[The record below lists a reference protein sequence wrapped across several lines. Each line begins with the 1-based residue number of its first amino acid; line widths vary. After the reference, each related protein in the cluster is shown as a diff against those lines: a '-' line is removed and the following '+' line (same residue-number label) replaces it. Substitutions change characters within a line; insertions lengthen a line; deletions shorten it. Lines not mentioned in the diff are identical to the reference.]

1 MMMQSMHIW
10 ESFARELGEDVGF
23 VRGGCM
29 VVADTEDSLSEI
41 SGWLTTAKDYG
52 LDTRLIDG
60 KELDTLVDGGSKNWV
75 GALYT
80 ASDARAEPHKATPA
94 IARAASR
101 HGASILTSCAVRGIE
116 RSAGSVSAVVTEH
129 GVIRTS
135 RVLCA
140 AGAWTSMFCRS
151 LGISLPQLQVIGTVA
166 RLSAGPDV
174 MNGNVYDKHLGI
186 RRRDDGGYTVAH
198 GFTLDHPITP
208 SSFRYGL
215 KFLPAL
221 RLEFEK
227 LKLSFG
233 SEFFDQLLTPT
244 RWDLDTV
251 SPFEKRRILNPA
263 PRERELLAA
272 RKEIARL
279 FPALADVPIEESW
292 AGVVETTPDVVPVM
306 CESDTIPGF
315 FIASGFSGHGFGIG
329 PGAGKAASEM
339 LTNASGGVDLS
350 EFRLSRFFDGSP
362 IRPQSSV

>member
-1 MMMQSMHIW
+1 
-10 ESFARELGEDVGF
+10 
-23 VRGGCM
+23 
-29 VVADTEDSLSEI
+29 
-41 SGWLTTAKDYG
+41 
-52 LDTRLIDG
+52 
-60 KELDTLVDGGSKNWV
+60 
-75 GALYT
+75 
-80 ASDARAEPHKATPA
+80 
-94 IARAASR
+94 
-101 HGASILTSCAVRGIE
+101 
-116 RSAGSVSAVVTEH
+116 
-129 GVIRTS
+129 
-135 RVLCA
+135 
-140 AGAWTSMFCRS
+140 
-151 LGISLPQLQVIGTVA
+151 
-166 RLSAGPDV
+166 
-174 MNGNVYDKHLGI
+174 
-186 RRRDDGGYTVAH
+186 
-198 GFTLDHPITP
+198 
-208 SSFRYGL
+208 
-215 KFLPAL
+215 L

-227 LKLSFG
+227 LKLSIG